1 MQEINGLLMPDRTP
15 KIDPEKIRALV
26 CNAFGR
32 NG

>member
-15 KIDPEKIRALV
+15 KIDPAKIRALV
-26 CNAFGR
+26 TNPLGK